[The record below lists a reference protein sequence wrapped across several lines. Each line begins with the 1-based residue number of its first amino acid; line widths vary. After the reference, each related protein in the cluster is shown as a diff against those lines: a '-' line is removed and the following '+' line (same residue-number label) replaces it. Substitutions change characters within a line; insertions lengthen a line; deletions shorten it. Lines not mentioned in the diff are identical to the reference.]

1 MNYNGKPLSDTER
14 LRVLR
19 MDEVEGERSP
29 AAEELMEE
37 VEKLTAQD
45 LIFKMR
51 RVQQLAPRWSEHSRA
66 QYAKQFEALSL
77 QFCAAAAYLKRHRV
91 DEEVPAWL
99 REG

>member
-1 MNYNGKPLSDTER
+1 MKVDNVDLTETQR
-14 LRVLR
+14 LRLLLS
-19 MDEVEGERSP
+19 EETAGERSP
-29 AAEELMEE
+29 PADPIIEDVERLMAA
-37 VEKLTAQD
+37 D
-45 LIFKMR
+45 LILRMR
-51 RVQQLAPRWSEHSRA
+51 RVKDLAPRWSEHSRA